1 MIAVPGATPTL
12 PSIVVAPVFVTV
24 VAPKTA
30 KLAAVPRGTADWAN
44 EHTADKRNTLK
55 VFKSLPL
62 PVPNLHGG
70 KFDLARRLLEI
81 YFTTVAILYLFVSNC
96 QV

>member
-1 MIAVPGATPTL
+1 MIEEPGDTPTL
-12 PSIVVAPVFVTV
+12 PSIAVAPVFVTV
-24 VAPKTA
+24 ELPKTA

-55 VFKSLPL
+55 VFKSLP
-62 PVPNLHGG
+62 VPNLHGG
-70 KFDLARRLLEI
+70 EFDLARRLLEI

-96 QV
+96 QA